1 MLEKKKNVRE
11 EILNRSRQTGFQF
24 NCFIF
29 VHVNIYSL
37 NKIPKIS
44 FRQINKLAIP
54 AIISG
59 IAEPLL
65 SITDTA
71 IVGNI
76 ELNPTE
82 ALAAVGIAGSF
93 ISAIVWILAQ
103 TRSAISAIIAQYYGA
118 GNLKDIRQLPAQ
130 IIAINIALSLAIY
143 ALTVFFIENIFQLYN
158 ASGLILEQSV
168 SYYKI
173 RAIGLPFT
181 LFVFSVFGVF
191 RGLQNTFWPMII
203 SIIGASLNII
213 LDFILVFGIED
224 LIPAFHVEGAA
235 WASVISQGIMTLL
248 ALILL
253 LTKTPFNL
261 KLNFPFHLEIK
272 RLLSLSLNLII
283 RAISLNIALYL
294 ANAYATKYGSNYIAA
309 QTIAFQI
316 WLFFA
321 FFIDGY
327 SSVGNIMS
335 GKFLGQKKYSRIWKL
350 SRQLNAYTFAISVF
364 LGTICFIWYKDIGL
378 LFSQDKEVLSLFY
391 SIFWIVIIM
400 QPVNAVAFVF
410 DGIFKGLAEA
420 VLLRNTLLASTFLG
434 FIPALLLGDYFD
446 LKLYAIWIA
455 FFVWMLMRGG
465 ILVIIFKKRFSQ
477 KPLT

>member
-1 MLEKKKNVRE
+1 M
-11 EILNRSRQTGFQF
+11 
-24 NCFIF
+24 
-29 VHVNIYSL
+29 
-37 NKIPKIS
+37 NKLPKIS

-76 ELNPTE
+76 PVNPTE

-93 ISAIVWILAQ
+93 ISAIIWILAQ
-103 TRSAISAIIAQYYGA
+103 TRSAISAVIAQYFGA
-118 GNLKDIRQLPAQ
+118 NKLKEIQHLPAQ
-130 IIAINIALSLAIY
+130 IILINVILSLFIY
-143 ALTVFFIENIFQLYN
+143 ALTVFFVENIFELYN
-158 ASGLILEQSV
+158 ASGLILEKSV

-173 RAIGLPFT
+173 RAFGLPFT

-191 RGLQNTFWPMII
+191 RGLQNTFWPMVI
-203 SIIGASLNII
+203 SIIGASLNIA
-213 LDFILVFGIED
+213 LDFVLVFGIEG
-224 LIPAFHVEGAA
+224 LIPAFEVEGAA
-235 WASVISQGIMTLL
+235 WASVIAQGVMSVL
-248 ALILL
+248 ALVLL
-253 LTKTPFNL
+253 FNKTPFSL
-261 KLNFPFHLEIK
+261 KLKFPFHQEIQ

-283 RAISLNIALYL
+283 RAISLNIALYM
-294 ANAYATKYGSNYIAA
+294 ANAYATKYGANYIAA

-327 SSVGNIMS
+327 ASAGNIMS
-335 GKFLGQKKYSRIWKL
+335 GKFLGQKEYAKIWKL
-350 SRQLNAYTFAISVF
+350 SSQLNKYSFFISLV
-364 LGTICFIWYKDIGL
+364 LGLICLIFYKPIGL
-378 LFSQDKEVLSLFY
+378 LFSQEKEVLSLFY
-391 SIFWIVIIM
+391 GIFWIVLLM

-434 FIPALLLGDYFD
+434 FIPVLLIGDYFD

-465 ILVIIFKKRFSQ
+465 ILLVIFKKRFLP
-477 KPLT
+477 KKLT

>member
-1 MLEKKKNVRE
+1 
-11 EILNRSRQTGFQF
+11 
-24 NCFIF
+24 
-29 VHVNIYSL
+29 L

-76 ELNPTE
+76 RVNPTE

-103 TRSAISAIIAQYYGA
+103 TRSAISAVIAQYFGA
-118 GNLKDIRQLPAQ
+118 DRLKEISHLPAQ
-130 IIAINIALSLAIY
+130 IIGINVILSLLIY
-143 ALTVFFIENIFQLYN
+143 LVTILFVENIFELYN
-158 ASGLILEQSV
+158 ASGLILEKSV
-168 SYYKI
+168 SYYRI

-191 RGLQNTFWPMII
+191 RGLQNTFWPMVI
-203 SIIGASLNII
+203 SITGASLNIV
-213 LDFILVFGIED
+213 LDFALVFGIEGI
-224 LIPAFHVEGAA
+224 IPELQVEGAA
-235 WASVISQGIMTLL
+235 WASVIAQGVMTLL
-248 ALILL
+248 SLILL
-253 LTKTPFNL
+253 IKKTPFSL
-261 KLNFPFHLEIK
+261 KLHFPVHPEIK
-272 RLLSLSLNLII
+272 RLLSLSANLII

-294 ANAYATKYGSNYIAA
+294 ANAYATKYGSHYIAA

-327 SSVGNIMS
+327 ASVGNIMS
-335 GKFLGQKKYSRIWKL
+335 GKFLGQKNHSKIWKL
-350 SRQLNAYTFAISVF
+350 SRQLNKYTIIIAILLGSV
-364 LGTICFIWYKDIGL
+364 CFIFYEGIGL
-378 LFSQDKEVLSLFY
+378 MFTKEQDVLALFF
-391 SIFWIVIIM
+391 SIFWMVIIM
-400 QPVNAVAFVF
+400 QPINAIAFVF

-420 VLLRNTLLASTFLG
+420 VILRNTLLASTFLG
-434 FIPALLLGDYFD
+434 FIPALLIGDYFD
-446 LKLYAIWIA
+446 LKLFAIWIA
-455 FFVWMLMRGG
+455 FFVWMLLRAG
-465 ILVIIFKKRFSQ
+465 ILLVIFNKRFLP
-477 KPLT
+477 KT

>member
-1 MLEKKKNVRE
+1 
-11 EILNRSRQTGFQF
+11 
-24 NCFIF
+24 
-29 VHVNIYSL
+29 L
-37 NKIPKIS
+37 NKVPKIS

-76 ELNPTE
+76 NVNPTE

-103 TRSAISAIIAQYYGA
+103 TRSAISAVIAQYFGA
-118 GNLKDIRQLPAQ
+118 GRLKEISQLPAQ
-130 IIAINIALSLAIY
+130 IIGINVVLSLFIY
-143 ALTVFFIENIFQLYN
+143 VLTVFFVEHIFELYN
-158 ASGLILEQSV
+158 ASGMILEKSV

-173 RAIGLPFT
+173 RALGLPFT

-191 RGLQNTFWPMII
+191 RGLQNTFWPMVI
-203 SIIGASLNII
+203 SIIGASLNVV
-213 LDFILVFGIED
+213 LDFALVFGIEGY
-224 LIPAFHVEGAA
+224 IPALHVEGAA
-235 WASVISQGIMTLL
+235 WASVIAQGVMTLL

-253 LTKTPFNL
+253 LKKTPFSL
-261 KLNFPFHLEIK
+261 RLHLPMHPEIK
-272 RLLSLSLNLII
+272 RLLSLSMNLVI
-283 RAISLNIALYL
+283 RAISLNIALYM
-294 ANAYATKYGSNYIAA
+294 ANAYATKYGAQYIAA

-335 GKFLGQKKYSRIWKL
+335 GKFKGQKDYSRIWKL
-350 SRQLNAYTFAISVF
+350 SKQLNKYTLIIAVL
-364 LGTICFIWYKDIGL
+364 LGGICFILYDDIGL
-378 LFSQDKEVLSLFY
+378 MFTKEQEVLSLFY
-391 SIFWIVIIM
+391 NIFWIVIIM
-400 QPVNAVAFVF
+400 QPVNAMAFVF

-420 VLLRNTLLASTFLG
+420 VILRNTLLASTFLG
-434 FIPALLLGDYFD
+434 FIPALLIGDYFD

-455 FFVWMLMRGG
+455 FFVWMIMRSG
-465 ILVIIFKKRFSQ
+465 ILLIIFNKRFLPKS
-477 KPLT
+477 TT

>member
-1 MLEKKKNVRE
+1 
-11 EILNRSRQTGFQF
+11 
-24 NCFIF
+24 
-29 VHVNIYSL
+29 L
-37 NKIPKIS
+37 NKVPKIS
-44 FRQINKLAIP
+44 FKQINKLAIP

-76 ELNPTE
+76 NVNPIE

-103 TRSAISAIIAQYYGA
+103 TRSAISAVIAQYFGA
-118 GNLKDIRQLPAQ
+118 DRLKEISQLPAQ
-130 IIAINIALSLAIY
+130 IIAINVALSLFIY
-143 ALTVFFIENIFQLYN
+143 VITVFFVENIFELYN
-158 ASGLILEQSV
+158 ASGLILEKSV

-191 RGLQNTFWPMII
+191 RGLQNTFWPMVI
-203 SIIGASLNII
+203 SIVGASLNIV
-213 LDFILVFGIED
+213 LDFALVFGVED
-224 LIPAFHVEGAA
+224 YIPAMHVEGAA
-235 WASVISQGIMTLL
+235 WASVIAQGVMTLL
-248 ALILL
+248 SLILL
-253 LTKTPFNL
+253 LKKTPFSL
-261 KLNFPFHLEIK
+261 KLYFPMHPEIK
-272 RLLSLSLNLII
+272 RLLSLSMNLII

-294 ANAYATKYGSNYIAA
+294 ANAYATKYGAHYIAA

-327 SSVGNIMS
+327 ASVGNIMS
-335 GKFLGQKKYSRIWKL
+335 GKFKGQKDYPRIWRL
-350 SRQLNAYTFAISVF
+350 SQQLNKYTIIIAVL
-364 LGTICFIWYKDIGL
+364 LGGVCFVLYNDIGL
-378 LFSQDKEVLSLFY
+378 MFSKEQDVLSLFY
-391 SIFWIVIIM
+391 NIFWIVIIM
-400 QPVNAVAFVF
+400 QPVNAIAFVF

-420 VLLRNTLLASTFLG
+420 VILRNTLLASTFLG
-434 FIPALLLGDYFD
+434 FIPALLIGDYFD

-455 FFVWMLMRGG
+455 FFVWMIMRAG
-465 ILVIIFKKRFSQ
+465 ILLIIFNKRFLPKSI
-477 KPLT
+477 T

>member
-1 MLEKKKNVRE
+1 M
-11 EILNRSRQTGFQF
+11 
-24 NCFIF
+24 
-29 VHVNIYSL
+29 
-37 NKIPKIS
+37 NKVPKIS
-44 FRQINKLAIP
+44 FKQINKLAIP

-76 ELNPTE
+76 NVNPTE

-103 TRSAISAIIAQYYGA
+103 TRSAISAVVAQYFGA
-118 GNLKDIRQLPAQ
+118 DRLKEISQLPAQ
-130 IIAINIALSLAIY
+130 IIAINVALSLCIY
-143 ALTVFFIENIFQLYN
+143 VITVFFVQHIFELYN
-158 ASGLILEQSV
+158 ASGMILEKSV

-191 RGLQNTFWPMII
+191 RGLQNTFWPMVI
-203 SIIGASLNII
+203 SIVGASLNIV
-213 LDFILVFGIED
+213 LDFVLVFGIED
-224 LIPAFHVEGAA
+224 HIPAMHVEGAA
-235 WASVISQGIMTLL
+235 WASVIAQGIMTLL
-248 ALILL
+248 SLILL
-253 LTKTPFNL
+253 LKKTPFSL
-261 KLNFPFHLEIK
+261 KLNFPMHPEIK
-272 RLLSLSLNLII
+272 RLLSLSMNLII

-294 ANAYATKYGSNYIAA
+294 ANAYATKYGAHYIAA

-335 GKFLGQKKYSRIWKL
+335 GKFKGQKDYTRIWRL
-350 SRQLNAYTFAISVF
+350 SQQLNKYTIIIALL
-364 LGTICFIWYKDIGL
+364 LGSICFIFYKDIGL
-378 LFSQDKEVLSLFY
+378 MFSKEQDVLSLFNT
-391 SIFWIVIIM
+391 IFWIVILM
-400 QPVNAVAFVF
+400 QPVNAIAFVF

-420 VLLRNTLLASTFLG
+420 VILRNTLLASTFLG
-434 FIPALLLGDYFD
+434 FIPALLIGDYFD

-455 FFVWMLMRGG
+455 FFVWMLMRAG
-465 ILVIIFKKRFSQ
+465 ILLIIFNKRFL
-477 KPLT
+477 PYRIT